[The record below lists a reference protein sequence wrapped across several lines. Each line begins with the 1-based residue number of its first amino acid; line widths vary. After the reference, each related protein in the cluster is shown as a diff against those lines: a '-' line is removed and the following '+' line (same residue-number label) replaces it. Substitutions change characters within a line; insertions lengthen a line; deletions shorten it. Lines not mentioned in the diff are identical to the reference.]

1 MAVPVFLSDL
11 HNLQKAKLSLYT
23 SAIFHT
29 CHHET
34 KGVHFIFFRKIKTHI
49 IIMGLQGFKVTF
61 QKGNIPVWKVSHN
74 GFFPF
79 NQTSNLYR
87 NKNGIKSS

>member
-1 MAVPVFLSDL
+1 
-11 HNLQKAKLSLYT
+11 
-23 SAIFHT
+23 
-29 CHHET
+29 
-34 KGVHFIFFRKIKTHI
+34 
-49 IIMGLQGFKVTF
+49 MGLQGFKVTF
-61 QKGNIPVWKVSHN
+61 QKGNIPVWKVSHD